1 LVEVDEVRSTATVSA
16 GMRYAEVAAE
26 LHRQGLALANMASLP
41 HISVAGSCATGTHGS
56 GDVQRSLAAAVAALQ
71 LVGPDGD
78 VRELRRDTDPETFP
92 GAVVALGAL
101 GIVTRLTLHV
111 EPAFEVAQHVRVEV
125 PLDEVA
131 SRFGEVFGA
140 AYSVSVF
147 TDWRSGEANV
157 WLKQRTDQHG
167 PSWSGGRAAVG
178 QTHPVPGMPPAACT
192 VQMGVPGPWHER
204 LPHFRPEFTPSAGE
218 ELQSEWLLPR
228 ESAPEVMAA
237 IRGLGDRIAP
247 LLHISEIRTIRS
259 DDLWL
264 SPAQGRDSVAFH
276 FTWYKDPDAVLPVV
290 AELDAKLMPL
300 GARPH
305 WGKVTTAAPSDIV
318 AAYPHAADFARLVR
332 TLDPEG
338 KFRNRFVD
346 ALL

>member
-1 LVEVDEVRSTATVSA
+1 
-16 GMRYAEVAAE
+16 
-26 LHRQGLALANMASLP
+26 
-41 HISVAGSCATGTHGS
+41 
-56 GDVQRSLAAAVAALQ
+56 
-71 LVGPDGD
+71 
-78 VRELRRDTDPETFP
+78 
-92 GAVVALGAL
+92 
-101 GIVTRLTLHV
+101 
-111 EPAFEVAQHVRVEV
+111 
-125 PLDEVA
+125 
-131 SRFGEVFGA
+131 
-140 AYSVSVF
+140 
-147 TDWRSGEANV
+147 
-157 WLKQRTDQHG
+157 
-167 PSWSGGRAAVG
+167 
-178 QTHPVPGMPPAACT
+178 
-192 VQMGVPGPWHER
+192 MGVPGPWHER

-228 ESAPEVMAA
+228 ESAPEVMAV

-247 LLHISEIRTIRS
+247 LLHISEIRTVRS

-276 FTWYKDPDAVLPVV
+276 FTWYKNPDAVLPVV

-318 AAYPHAADFARLVR
+318 AAYPHVADFARLVR

-346 ALL
+346 ALV

>member
-1 LVEVDEVRSTATVSA
+1 
-16 GMRYAEVAAE
+16 
-26 LHRQGLALANMASLP
+26 
-41 HISVAGSCATGTHGS
+41 
-56 GDVQRSLAAAVAALQ
+56 
-71 LVGPDGD
+71 
-78 VRELRRDTDPETFP
+78 
-92 GAVVALGAL
+92 
-101 GIVTRLTLHV
+101 
-111 EPAFEVAQHVRVEV
+111 
-125 PLDEVA
+125 
-131 SRFGEVFGA
+131 
-140 AYSVSVF
+140 
-147 TDWRSGEANV
+147 
-157 WLKQRTDQHG
+157 
-167 PSWSGGRAAVG
+167 
-178 QTHPVPGMPPAACT
+178 
-192 VQMGVPGPWHER
+192 MGVPGPWHER

-318 AAYPHAADFARLVR
+318 AAYPHVADFARLVR